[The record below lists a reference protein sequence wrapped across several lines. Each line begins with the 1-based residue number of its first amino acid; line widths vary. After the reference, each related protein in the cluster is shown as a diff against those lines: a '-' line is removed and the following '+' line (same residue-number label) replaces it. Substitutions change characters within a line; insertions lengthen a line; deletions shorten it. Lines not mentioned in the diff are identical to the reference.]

1 MARKNQKS
9 RAKKRQAEALFR
21 HQVISRVRAL
31 ELGGVVRVEAV
42 CEVAGGEYFTSAGVL
57 RKVSVRTLYRWLAA
71 YDEDEILESLAPA
84 ERARTETSIVLPDAF
99 IDFIRKEKELDPRAS
114 APELIRRAEICK
126 VVEPSPAIS
135 RSTVW
140 RACKRMGLP
149 TVRRP
154 QKREGDMR
162 RFAYPHRM
170 MMVLCDGKHF
180 RAGATRKRRVALFF
194 LDDATRYGL
203 HVVVGTSESTEL
215 FLGAFHELVL
225 ERGYMNV
232 IYMDHGAGFRS
243 DDTRAVIASM
253 PHVYLINGKKAY
265 PEGRGKV
272 ERFNRTAL
280 WAVLRSLDGAA
291 EVDPDCAALTLRL
304 RHFFFNQYNNRP
316 HESLRLDTPNERWSA
331 DERPLRFPKS
341 VAELGEHF
349 VVTEARKVSK
359 DHIIKHGGELYEA
372 PRGLGGEWIDVRRH
386 VLTGE
391 ISILHDGRLV
401 SLHPVDLAG
410 NAKSKRAREKTN
422 DDRPVPGDAIPKT
435 AATLAF
441 ERDFAPLVGPDGGFT
456 DDNEQEES
464 S

>member
-1 MARKNQKS
+1 MARKIRKS
-9 RAKKRQAEALFR
+9 RAKKRQEEALFR
-21 HQVISRVRAL
+21 HQVVSRVRAL
-31 ELGGVVRVEAV
+31 ELGGAVRAEAV
-42 CEVAGGEYFTSAGVL
+42 REVAGGEHFASDGAL
-57 RKVSVRTLYRWLAA
+57 RKVSARTLYRWLAA
-71 YDEDEILESLAPA
+71 YAEGGDLESLAPA
-84 ERARTETSIVLPDAF
+84 ARQRTGSSVVLPESF
-99 IDFIRKEKELDPRAS
+99 IDFIREEKRTDPRAS
-114 APELIRRAEICK
+114 APELIRRASICK
-126 VVEPSPAIS
+126 VAPPVPAIS
-135 RSTVW
+135 RATVW
-140 RACKRMGLP
+140 RACRRMGLP
-149 TVRRP
+149 TRRRP
-154 QKREGDMR
+154 QKHEGDMR

-180 RAGATRKRRVALFF
+180 RAGATRLKRVALFF
-194 LDDATRYGL
+194 IDDATRCGL
-203 HVVVGTSESTEL
+203 HAVVGTSESTEL

-243 DDTRAVIASM
+243 DDTKAVIASM

-265 PEGRGKV
+265 PEGHGKV

-280 WAVLRSLDGAA
+280 MAVLRSLDGAA

-304 RHFFFNQYNNRP
+304 RHFLFDQYNNRP
-316 HESLRLDTPNERWSA
+316 HESLGQETPGARWSA
-331 DERPLRFPKS
+331 DERPLRFPES
-341 VAELGEHF
+341 VAKLGEHF

-359 DHIIKHGGELYEA
+359 DHVIKYGGELYEA

-391 ISILHDGRLV
+391 LTILHDGRLMR
-401 SLHPVDLAG
+401 LHPVDLAA
-410 NAKSKRAREKTN
+410 NAKTKRAREKAN
-422 DDRPVPGDAIPKT
+422 DDGPMPGDAVPKT